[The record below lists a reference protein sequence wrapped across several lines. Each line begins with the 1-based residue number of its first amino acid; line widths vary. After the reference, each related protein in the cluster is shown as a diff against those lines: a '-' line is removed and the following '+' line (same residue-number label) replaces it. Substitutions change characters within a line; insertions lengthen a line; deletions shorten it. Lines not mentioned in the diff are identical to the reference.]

1 MKTLIYL
8 SKFYLLKSIYIKNLL
23 LIIFTF
29 ISINSHA
36 QINKSEKRI
45 YLFDVTASMEGKGV
59 IPTANVFSSV
69 KRNLQYSIGLIK
81 NKNSEITII
90 PFTNKPLDKY
100 SFPLDSL
107 QSINQCIDNL
117 KIEKGDT
124 NIADAWLAGINEI
137 DTTKVNYLFLITDGL
152 HNTGPEKNILYEHI
166 DNWGNIAND
175 HYYFAF
181 YIMLTPNA
189 KELELV
195 EKIRES
201 KQIWP
206 VESLDMNVVFIQSE
220 KEITTNINNNNTIVL
235 QQNSS
240 IEYDLNNIEYTLR
253 LEDNPY
259 YSIDNITRL
268 DLTNNYISF
277 DINEKIPRLQIPIE
291 YPIKLSIDYDAEK
304 HPLVFFTPNTI
315 NLKIINKG
323 VRKMTIKEIK

>member
-1 MKTLIYL
+1 MNVIYL
-8 SKFYLLKSIYIKNLL
+8 RFIV
-23 LIIFTF
+23 LIFFIF
-29 ISINSHA
+29 ISINGSA
-36 QINKSEKRI
+36 QINKAEKRI
-45 YLFDVTASMEGKGV
+45 YLFDVTASMEGKGIV
-59 IPTANVFSSV
+59 PTANVFSSV

-90 PFTNKPLDKY
+90 PFTNKPLNKY
-100 SFPLDSL
+100 SYPLDSL
-107 QSINQCIDNL
+107 QSINQCIDKL

-137 DTTKVNYLFLITDGL
+137 DTTKINYLFLITDGL
-152 HNTGPEKNILYEHI
+152 HNTGPEKNVLYEHI
-166 DNWGNIAND
+166 DKWEDIANN

-195 EKIRES
+195 QKIKET

-220 KEITTNINNNNTIVL
+220 KEITTNINNNNKIVL

-240 IEYDLNNIEYTLR
+240 IEYDLKNIDYTLN

-268 DLTNNYISF
+268 DSTSNYISF
-277 DINEKIPRLQIPIE
+277 KINEKIPRLEIPLE
-291 YPIKLSIDYDAEK
+291 YPVKLSIDYDAEK
-304 HPLVFFTPNTI
+304 HPLVFFTPNVI

-323 VRKMTIKEIK
+323 IRKMAIKEIN

>member
-1 MKTLIYL
+1 MNSNITKI
-8 SKFYLLKSIYIKNLL
+8 ILL
-23 LIIFTF
+23 LIFTI
-29 ISINSHA
+29 ISINGKA
-36 QINKSEKRI
+36 QINRAEKRI
-45 YLFDVTASMEGKGV
+45 YLFDVTASMEGKGIV
-59 IPTANVFSSV
+59 PTANVFSSV

-90 PFTNKPLDKY
+90 PFTNKPLNKF

-107 QSINQCIDNL
+107 QSINQCIDKL

-137 DTTKVNYLFLITDGL
+137 DTTKINYLFLITDGL
-152 HNTGPEKNILYEHI
+152 HNTGPEKNVLYEHI
-166 DNWGNIAND
+166 DKWEDIANN

-195 EKIRES
+195 YKIKET

-220 KEITTNINNNNTIVL
+220 KEITTNINNNNKIVL
-235 QQNSS
+235 RQDSS
-240 IEYDLNNIEYTLR
+240 IEYDFNNIDYTLN

-259 YSIDNITRL
+259 YTIDNITRL
-268 DLTNNYISF
+268 DSTSNYISF
-277 DINEKIPRLQIPIE
+277 EINEKIPRLEIPLE
-291 YPIKLSIDYDAEK
+291 YPVKLSIDYDAEK
-304 HPLVFFTPNTI
+304 HPLVFFTPNVI

-323 VRKMTIKEIK
+323 IRKMTIKEIN

>member
-1 MKTLIYL
+1 MNLNIKEIY
-8 SKFYLLKSIYIKNLL
+8 L
-23 LIIFTF
+23 LIIVAF
-29 ISINSHA
+29 ISIHSFG
-36 QINKSEKRI
+36 QINKAEKRI
-45 YLFDVTASMEGKGV
+45 YLFDVTASMEGKGIV
-59 IPTANVFSSV
+59 PTANVFSSV

-90 PFTNKPLDKY
+90 PFTNKPLNKY
-100 SFPLDSL
+100 SYPLDSL
-107 QSINQCIDNL
+107 QSINQCIDKL

-137 DTTKVNYLFLITDGL
+137 DTTKINYLFLITDGL
-152 HNTGPEKNILYEHI
+152 HNTGPEKNVLYEHI
-166 DNWGNIAND
+166 DKWEDIANN

-195 EKIRES
+195 QKIKET

-220 KEITTNINNNNTIVL
+220 KEITTNINNNNKIVL
-235 QQNSS
+235 RQDLS
-240 IEYDLNNIEYTLR
+240 IEYDLNNIDYTLN

-268 DLTNNYISF
+268 DSISNYISF
-277 DINEKIPRLQIPIE
+277 DINEKIPRLEIPLE
-291 YPIKLSIDYDAEK
+291 YPVKLSIDYDTEK
-304 HPLVFFTPNTI
+304 HPLVFFTPNVI

-323 VRKMTIKEIK
+323 IRKMTIKEIN